1 MAAASGTSGTS
12 VQWYSGTVVKGTGIT
27 LVPFLV
33 GFLSPN
39 PPSTHLR
46 LQVIS
51 DRDAGNRA
59 AGPGRHAFRVRLSLR
74 LLGPGRTGSVW
85 IACHGFGFS
94 IYYGGL
100 RLSEASGCQ

>member
-12 VQWYSGTVVKGTGIT
+12 VQWYSGTVVKGIGIT

-46 LQVIS
+46 LPPGLDTRERLGVDS
-51 DRDAGNRA
+51 SYYRVGFTPAGKPDV
-59 AGPGRHAFRVRLSLR
+59 G
-74 LLGPGRTGSVW
+74 T
-85 IACHGFGFS
+85 
-94 IYYGGL
+94 
-100 RLSEASGCQ
+100 

>member
-46 LQVIS
+46 LQVE
-51 DRDAGNRA
+51 
-59 AGPGRHAFRVRLSLR
+59 L
-74 LLGPGRTGSVW
+74 
-85 IACHGFGFS
+85 
-94 IYYGGL
+94 
-100 RLSEASGCQ
+100 EA

>member
-39 PPSTHLR
+39 PPSTRAHLR
-46 LQVIS
+46 L
-51 DRDAGNRA
+51 
-59 AGPGRHAFRVRLSLR
+59 
-74 LLGPGRTGSVW
+74 
-85 IACHGFGFS
+85 
-94 IYYGGL
+94 
-100 RLSEASGCQ
+100 EA